1 MAVDERSRNALY
13 VRLTQL
19 LGEEDAG
26 TLMEHLP
33 PAGWSDVAM
42 RADLEHFQAATRA
55 DMEGLRTELQTG
67 MGHLRT
73 ELLARMETLE
83 QRLLAAFRGELVA
96 AVTAQTRAIMFALV
110 GSTATVGGLAV
121 VAARAG

>member
-55 DMEGLRTELQTG
+55 DMEGLRTEL
-67 MGHLRT
+67 
-73 ELLARMETLE
+73 LARMETLE